1 MTSEQIAPLSISV
14 IIPVHNGGDA
24 FRQCLASVAAALPG
38 SSELI
43 VVADGDTD
51 DSWRLAEHYGA
62 RVLRSAICHG
72 PAYARN
78 QGAHIASGDILF
90 FVDADV
96 TIPPDALDH
105 VAKIF
110 ATDPHLTALF
120 GSYDD
125 KPAAPNFLSQY
136 KNLLHHY
143 VHQTAREDA
152 STFWGACGAIRRE
165 SFWRLGGFNE
175 RYRFPSIEDV
185 ELGYRLKKTGC
196 RIRLIK
202 ALQVKHL
209 KRWSIVSLLKADICF
224 RALPWTELILHERHV
239 LNDLNFRLSSRAS
252 TLLVFALTAAVV
264 GAIWWPSL
272 LVVVGGLMLALL
284 ACNAPLYRFF
294 LKKRGVWFTFRVVP
308 WHWLYYGYSG
318 LAFIAGSLFFLL
330 PGSKRTAM
338 TQAGEVFTPVK
349 DRRK

>member
-1 MTSEQIAPLSISV
+1 MTSEQTAPLSISV

-24 FRQCLASVAAALPG
+24 FRQCLASVAVALPE

-43 VVADGDTD
+43 VVVDGDTN
-51 DSWRLAEHYGA
+51 DSWRLAEDYGA
-62 RVLRSAICHG
+62 RVLRLAICHG

-96 TIPPDALDH
+96 TIPSDAIGD
-105 VAKIF
+105 VVTIF
-110 ATDPHLTALF
+110 ATEPHLPALF

-125 KPAAPNFLSQY
+125 EPAAPNFLSQY

-165 SFWRLGGFNE
+165 VFWRLGGFDE

-196 RIRLIK
+196 HIRLIK

-224 RALPWTELILHERHV
+224 RALPWTELMLRERYV
-239 LNDLNFRLSSRAS
+239 LNDLNFRLSNRMS
-252 TLLVFALTAAVV
+252 TLLVFALTAAMV
-264 GAIWWPSL
+264 GGFWWPSL

-294 LKKRGVWFTFRVVP
+294 LRKRGIWFTFRAIP

-318 LAFIAGSLFFLL
+318 LAFIAGSLLFFLH
-330 PGSKRTAM
+330 GSKRAAM
-338 TQAGEVFTPVK
+338 THAGEDFAPVK
-349 DRRK
+349 NRRK